1 MSENVADFGLP
12 EPVDQREDFGEPESA
27 PTHAPV
33 PAPAPVS
40 LTAYRAVR
48 GPAPDAAA
56 QAISLA
62 KDRRISPQFVADNLA
77 PVQQA
82 DEQQKLVQALAG
94 APVTAE
100 YMAQSAP
107 HAALAREDVGVLE
120 ALERGLSDVG
130 YAELSTVQMSLG
142 SDRLEEALQADE
154 EQAAAFEKKHSGV
167 VASLVR
173 QTPMLGAFFLADK
186 LGMGLGGKA
195 GGAAAVGGLMYAL
208 NRGSLYRQI
217 MSQYRLPFTDQELKQ
232 AEAGSGLDF
241 DAYEKRARA
250 YATVGAGVSAG
261 IGAGLSSVTS
271 YALGGATAKIRS
283 LSNGLIAR
291 AFTDEATRDVVAR
304 LVDAG
309 GHTLWGALMMA
320 APAVSDDATVQKATS
335 GEIDWGKAFEHGW
348 DALKSN
354 LLASGVL
361 ATVPHVVPLMKDVGR
376 IGRAPVEA
384 AQLDH
389 MVEQANAAT
398 MTTRA
403 PQEAEALIGKM
414 ADQGTAQTVYV
425 APEAAADPQ
434 VTQKLVE
441 ALADE
446 GRAVAEAQTTQ
457 SDVPVPIEK
466 YLVQL
471 RDLHDQVRDDVK
483 LSPDGLTPREAS
495 LLADQLHKEMFPPD
509 SFKKADE
516 TTPTEE
522 QPRLQDAMAARYGGT
537 PEDWERALTPET
549 VKRLQAAI
557 SPQEAVAQQPPPLTD
572 HAAWAEKLVDETP
585 IGELQ
590 PGRYELAA
598 RRAEDKLAKIAT
610 QAAGKGTE
618 AAGQA
623 FVGAGMRDIGKEQ
636 TPKAGQE
643 NLREAGKKAVKAQKL
658 LDTVPM
664 LERARD
670 AARAEAK
677 AHAGA
682 VDEMQKARDY
692 IAKRDTDRA
701 RADLGKAS
709 PEYLDLFNV
718 ITGAID
724 ENTPQ
729 VAKDVRPL
737 AVDQLLLRMANDAE
751 PVGFDADKLR
761 DILGDA
767 KSWQKLTPPEA
778 RVVLDAVKNIR
789 SAARRQNELT
799 LSERK
804 VALRDFVTGVREYLD
819 ERQTPDRGL
828 PAPSRASQT
837 TGGGLAEGAGKLHT
851 ELLQARELLRRLG
864 PGGEAIYDA
873 FVRSRNAKEDLARQV
888 GDLVWKMYEQ
898 DLPKDLKKTRFDGV
912 KGPGSPVFKDNL
924 WTRQDLW
931 EFASWWG
938 SESGQDRIRRGLGIT
953 NEQAHAFMSQLTN
966 AEADFLEAK
975 WKLNDEKLWPL
986 IRDHAREV
994 TGVAPPKVEASPFTI
1009 RTAEGD
1015 IRELRGGY
1023 EPARYRNDMEST
1035 AKAPEQAE
1043 SIADYWGSL
1052 NDSMPGAA
1060 RYFLKERVE
1069 TVKRTPDLNW
1079 SMYAGHVNSVLHY
1092 LAYDDFVRNAGRVF
1106 RDKEF
1111 RELVQRRLSPQ
1122 AMVELDKFLGV
1133 AARGRIDATMDGAST
1148 WSRMIGWGFRSRVA
1162 TAAFQMNPRILLG
1175 QLSHLPAAA
1184 AALKLGPQDML
1195 YGLAQAA
1202 RPSTWGAAFDASK
1215 QLSYRWDGFSR
1226 KMQEQLGNIG
1236 PGAKPSSREWLDA
1249 AGWSAYHAMDGFLS
1263 KAIYEAAAS
1272 KAERAGL
1279 APDQVV
1285 KAADDAVATMMPPM
1299 NLAEQSSF
1307 ARDRGVIGSLLLVR
1321 NFPNTL
1327 YNVGARLEWEARN
1340 QVWASDPGWQKAKV
1354 ALGAY
1359 GAAAASYL
1367 GTVWAAHILGRFLMG
1382 HGKEHDE
1389 TTSQWLEREAISAPF
1404 YPVPLVGDV
1413 VSTVAKA
1420 AVTKKKLSQ
1429 IAGSSLMSAPAVH
1442 ELELALA
1449 DLGKVVG
1456 APRTED
1462 RIFAGLRLSANALR
1476 LPSEPLR
1483 GVQYGYD
1490 IATGRFRPRG
1500 PFDVAGGFTYG
1511 KRRRQPKNP
1520 ATVAQD
1526 FLSGE

>member
-851 ELLQARELLRRLG
+851 ELLQPRELLRRLG
-864 PGGEAIYDA
+864 PNGEAIYDA
-873 FVRSRNAKEDLARQV
+873 SCKSRNAKEALAREV

-898 DLPKDLKKTRFDGV
+898 DLPKALKKTRFDGV
-912 KGPGSPVFKDNL
+912 KGPGSPVFADNL

-938 SESGQDRIRRGLGIT
+938 SESGSGPHQARPPHHRRAGARVHVAAHQRRGGLPRC
-953 NEQAHAFMSQLTN
+953 EVEAERREALAAH
-966 AEADFLEAK
+966 
-975 WKLNDEKLWPL
+975 P
-986 IRDHAREV
+986 RPRARSLRR
-994 TGVAPPKVEASPFTI
+994 APPKIEARPFTI

-1023 EPARYRNDMEST
+1023 EPARYRTTWSRRPRPRRGGT
-1035 AKAPEQAE
+1035 
-1043 SIADYWGSL
+1043 IADYWGNAAGRLSL
-1052 NDSMPGAA
+1052 HGALLPEGAGAA
-1060 RYFLKERVE
+1060 RRGAGPELEPCTRA
-1069 TVKRTPDLNW
+1069 TSTASCTTSPTTTSCATPAASSATPSSASW
-1079 SMYAGHVNSVLHY
+1079 CSGASRPQEMGARQVP
-1092 LAYDDFVRNAGRVF
+1092 
-1106 RDKEF
+1106 
-1111 RELVQRRLSPQ
+1111 RRRRPR
-1122 AMVELDKFLGV
+1122 
-1133 AARGRIDATMDGAST
+1133 ARRRGEDGAST

-1162 TAAFQMNPRILLG
+1162 TAAFQLNPRILLG

-1184 AALKLGPQDML
+1184 AALKLGPAGHAL
-1195 YGLAQAA
+1195 RLSRRRA
-1202 RPSTWGAAFDASK
+1202 PSTWGAAFDASK
-1215 QLSYRWDGFSR
+1215 QLPYRWNGFGR

-1263 KAIYEAAAS
+1263 KTIYEAAAS
-1272 KAERAGL
+1272 KASARERARSGREGGRRRGR
-1279 APDQVV
+1279 D
-1285 KAADDAVATMMPPM
+1285 DDAAAQPRRAVVLRAG
-1299 NLAEQSSF
+1299 SR
-1307 ARDRGVIGSLLLVR
+1307 RDRLAAPRPELPEHALQRRRDAGMGRPQRRSGRGS
-1321 NFPNTL
+1321 
-1327 YNVGARLEWEARN
+1327 RLA
-1340 QVWASDPGWQKAKV
+1340 AAKV

-1382 HGKEHDE
+1382 HGAS
-1389 TTSQWLEREAISAPF
+1389 TTRRPRS
-1404 YPVPLVGDV
+1404 
-1413 VSTVAKA
+1413 
-1420 AVTKKKLSQ
+1420 
-1429 IAGSSLMSAPAVH
+1429 GSSARRSPRRSIPCPSSPTWSRPWRRPRSRRRSSARSPGRASCRRRRSH

-1462 RIFAGLRLSANALR
+1462 RIFAGLRLAANALR

-1500 PFDVAGGFTYG
+1500 PFDVAGGFLYG